1 VREAFDHVNL
11 KLARSVLEDA
21 FVASAVIR
29 NSLFASGVTI
39 VLPCNYGKKPAG
51 LIKMTVRDDTVADRK
66 EGHASPR
73 FPGIKP
79 LPRDW
84 FRTSAINPVSFFD

>member
-1 VREAFDHVNL
+1 MREAFDHVNL

-39 VLPCNYGKKPAG
+39 VLPSA
-51 LIKMTVRDDTVADRK
+51 TTAR
-66 EGHASPR
+66 SP
-73 FPGIKP
+73 
-79 LPRDW
+79 L
-84 FRTSAINPVSFFD
+84 V